1 MKTILAAI
9 TAAASLLAAV
19 PSAQAGDVTVTVDRP
34 GRYPLP
40 EGVARIMVTNPG
52 IADIQLLSATQ
63 MLVLGRMPGEADV
76 VLLDQNANRIETVR
90 VRVGNER
97 RGVVTL
103 YNGSERY
110 SFRCVDRCEQ
120 VPMIGDGGL
129 QSMTGVIAAARNRA
143 SLNTG
148 SAEVSETTV
157 EVQAAPEPTGQPS
170 AAAPTPGGAS

>member
-63 MLVLGRMPGEADV
+63 MLVMGHMPGEADI
-76 VLLDQNANRIETVR
+76 VLLDADANRIETVR

-103 YNGSERY
+103 YNGAERY

-129 QSMTGVIAAARNRA
+129 LTMDGVIGAARSRA
-143 SLNTG
+143 AMNSGNT
-148 SAEVSETTV
+148 EISETTV
-157 EVQAAPEPTGQPS
+157 EVEASPQPAPG
-170 AAAPTPGGAS
+170 AAAMPGGAS

>member
-1 MKTILAAI
+1 MKTFLAAI
-9 TAAASLLAAV
+9 ITAASLTALT
-19 PSAQAGDVTVTVDRP
+19 PPAQAGDVTVTVDRP

-40 EGVARIMVTNPG
+40 AGVARIMVTNPG

-63 MLVLGRMPGEADV
+63 MLVTGHMPGEADI
-76 VLLDQNANRIETVR
+76 VLLDADANRIETVR

-103 YNGSERY
+103 YNGAERY

-129 QSMTGVIAAARNRA
+129 ASMQGMIAAAQNRA
-143 SLNTG
+143 AMNQGGTQ
-148 SAEVSETTV
+148 VKETPV
-157 EVQAAPEPTGQPS
+157 DVQVAPEPTPAQGPS
-170 AAAPTPGGAS
+170 AANGAS